1 MLIPLPHTSYTL
13 GIHIYF
19 KVEELFSYET
29 LVLTADH
36 KEFSVIAPR
45 VHNFYSSN
53 SIHSCT
59 DSTKESRFSQ
69 ANKNLESSIS
79 YSESISCSRKY
90 EEGGQ
95 AWIPSL
101 DILPSAQRSWPLV
114 IIQLNGS
121 SSLNHSLH
129 PISCV
134 VRNISAALND
144 TQTDHFLISDGWQQ
158 SWCNDYLLEICSN
171 RQTFHVANKWRD
183 C

>member
-1 MLIPLPHTSYTL
+1 MLILLPNTSYTR
-13 GIHIYF
+13 GNHIYF

-36 KEFSVIAPR
+36 KEFSVIAPKV
-45 VHNFYSSN
+45 VHNFCSSH

-95 AWIPSL
+95 A
-101 DILPSAQRSWPLV
+101 
-114 IIQLNGS
+114 
-121 SSLNHSLH
+121 
-129 PISCV
+129 
-134 VRNISAALND
+134 
-144 TQTDHFLISDGWQQ
+144 
-158 SWCNDYLLEICSN
+158 
-171 RQTFHVANKWRD
+171 
-183 C
+183 